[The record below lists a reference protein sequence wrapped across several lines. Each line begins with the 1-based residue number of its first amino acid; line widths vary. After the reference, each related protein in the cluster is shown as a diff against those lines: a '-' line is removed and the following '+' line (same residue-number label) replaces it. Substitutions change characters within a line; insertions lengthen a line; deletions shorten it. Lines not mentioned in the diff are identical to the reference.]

1 MSYLISLILINEESY
16 QSDIHKKGV
25 DMKEVYIILKYFLS
39 IYYFFLYTFHPPH
52 FVFEIIQDFSRSPSP
67 EISKLE

>member
-39 IYYFFLYTFHPPH
+39 IYYFFLYTFRPPH
-52 FVFEIIQDFSRSPSP
+52 FVSEIIQDFSRSPSS